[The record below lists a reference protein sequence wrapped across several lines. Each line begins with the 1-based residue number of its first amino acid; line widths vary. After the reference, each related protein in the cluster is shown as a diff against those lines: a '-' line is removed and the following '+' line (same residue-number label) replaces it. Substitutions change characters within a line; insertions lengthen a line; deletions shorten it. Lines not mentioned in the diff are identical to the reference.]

1 MFFNFSST
9 RIVSDINLRL
19 SFETFVKVQMQ
30 GVAVGRAVDLATL
43 NGYDQLIG
51 ELEELFD
58 IKGQLQHRNKW
69 EIVFTDDEGDMMLVG
84 DDPWP

>member
-1 MFFNFSST
+1 
-9 RIVSDINLRL
+9 
-19 SFETFVKVQMQ
+19 MQ
-30 GVAVGRAVDLATL
+30 GVAVGRAVDLAML

-58 IKGQLQHRNKW
+58 IKGQLQHRNTW

>member
-1 MFFNFSST
+1 MLYYSIVPDSS
-9 RIVSDINLRL
+9 LPY
-19 SFETFVKVQMQ
+19 SFETFEKVQMQ
-30 GVAVGRAVDLATL
+30 GVAVGRAVDLAML
-43 NGYDQLIG
+43 NGYDQLID

-69 EIVFTDDEGDMMLVG
+69 EIVFTDNEGDMMLVG